1 MRYIYIGSVILKSEP
16 SLADL
21 DNLVAA
27 KLPAKWIFFGTQVN
41 IERHTLDKIANDNHG
56 RSLQCFN
63 ELFHVWHKTK
73 SSPFTWETV
82 IKALYS
88 PVVSEHRVAETVYKH
103 LLSCISSVTT
113 SN

>member
-1 MRYIYIGSVILKSEP
+1 MVYIGSVILQSKP
-16 SLADL
+16 SLAEL

-27 KLPAKWIFFGTQVN
+27 ELPAKWIFFGTQVN
-41 IERHTLDKIANDNHG
+41 IERHALEEIERDNHG
-56 RSLQCFN
+56 KSRQCFN
-63 ELFHVWHKTK
+63 QLFAVWHRTK
-73 SSPFTWETV
+73 SSPFTWEMV

-88 PVVSEHRVAETVYKH
+88 PAVNEHRVAETVYKH